1 MIKLLRV
8 DHRLLHGQVAMTWT
22 QELDTNCI
30 LIACDA
36 VVKDD
41 VRKTTLKLA
50 RPAGVKLVIKS
61 VDDSIEALRSGV
73 TDKYRLFIVVESIED
88 AYRLAKGYSEIEHIN
103 IGGTKP
109 REGADVRLSSTVF
122 ATDLMLTQAI
132 LIGLVAMCVTFEWA
146 LGTCLAS
153 RPIVTGVLIGLVM
166 GDLQTGIIVG
176 ATLEMVFIGSVT
188 IGAAVPPDVITG
200 GILGTAFAISTG
212 QGAEV
217 ALTLAFPIA
226 SLYLIIDNALTL
238 IVMPFFV
245 HKADDCVAKGDLKGM
260 ERMHLLG
267 GFIVK
272 SLPRFFVCSLAF
284 YLGTPVMN
292 AVLNAIPEFVSN
304 GLVIAGGFIP
314 ALGIALLASMIVNK
328 QTAIFFVLGF
338 ALCAYMSI
346 PILGIAII
354 GLCLAV
360 ILVVVQPNFIAQTP
374 QLSSEGSFDDDDF

>member
-1 MIKLLRV
+1 M
-8 DHRLLHGQVAMTWT
+8 
-22 QELDTNCI
+22 
-30 LIACDA
+30 
-36 VVKDD
+36 
-41 VRKTTLKLA
+41 
-50 RPAGVKLVIKS
+50 
-61 VDDSIEALRSGV
+61 
-73 TDKYRLFIVVESIED
+73 
-88 AYRLAKGYSEIEHIN
+88 
-103 IGGTKP
+103 
-109 REGADVRLSSTVF
+109 
-122 ATDLMLTQAI
+122 
-132 LIGLVAMCVTFEWA
+132 
-146 LGTCLAS
+146 
-153 RPIVTGVLIGLVM
+153 
-166 GDLQTGIIVG
+166 
-176 ATLEMVFIGSVT
+176 
-188 IGAAVPPDVITG
+188 
-200 GILGTAFAISTG
+200 GTAFAISTG

-314 ALGIALLASMIVNK
+314 ALGISLLASMIVNK

-360 ILVVVQPNFIAQTP
+360 ILVAIQPNFIAQTP

>member
-1 MIKLLRV
+1 M
-8 DHRLLHGQVAMTWT
+8 
-22 QELDTNCI
+22 
-30 LIACDA
+30 
-36 VVKDD
+36 
-41 VRKTTLKLA
+41 
-50 RPAGVKLVIKS
+50 
-61 VDDSIEALRSGV
+61 
-73 TDKYRLFIVVESIED
+73 
-88 AYRLAKGYSEIEHIN
+88 
-103 IGGTKP
+103 
-109 REGADVRLSSTVF
+109 
-122 ATDLMLTQAI
+122 
-132 LIGLVAMCVTFEWA
+132 
-146 LGTCLAS
+146 
-153 RPIVTGVLIGLVM
+153 
-166 GDLQTGIIVG
+166 
-176 ATLEMVFIGSVT
+176 
-188 IGAAVPPDVITG
+188 
-200 GILGTAFAISTG
+200 GTAFAISTG

-245 HKADDCVAKGDLKGM
+245 HKADDYVAKGDLNGM

-314 ALGIALLASMIVNK
+314 ALGISLLASMIVNK

-360 ILVVVQPNFIAQTP
+360 ILVAIQPNFIAQTP

>member
-1 MIKLLRV
+1 MGTWHLPCFSP
-8 DHRLLHGQVAMTWT
+8 DCHGCPHWS
-22 QELDTNCI
+22 
-30 LIACDA
+30 CD
-36 VVKDD
+36 
-41 VRKTTLKLA
+41 
-50 RPAGVKLVIKS
+50 
-61 VDDSIEALRSGV
+61 
-73 TDKYRLFIVVESIED
+73 
-88 AYRLAKGYSEIEHIN
+88 
-103 IGGTKP
+103 
-109 REGADVRLSSTVF
+109 
-122 ATDLMLTQAI
+122 
-132 LIGLVAMCVTFEWA
+132 
-146 LGTCLAS
+146 
-153 RPIVTGVLIGLVM
+153 

-245 HKADDCVAKGDLKGM
+245 HKADDCVAKGDLNGM

-346 PILGIAII
+346 PMIRGLAGRTKPTSTILM
-354 GLCLAV
+354 
-360 ILVVVQPNFIAQTP
+360 
-374 QLSSEGSFDDDDF
+374 SSFFRDSMRFLPASMQSCRMMCT

>member
-1 MIKLLRV
+1 
-8 DHRLLHGQVAMTWT
+8 
-22 QELDTNCI
+22 
-30 LIACDA
+30 
-36 VVKDD
+36 
-41 VRKTTLKLA
+41 
-50 RPAGVKLVIKS
+50 
-61 VDDSIEALRSGV
+61 
-73 TDKYRLFIVVESIED
+73 
-88 AYRLAKGYSEIEHIN
+88 
-103 IGGTKP
+103 
-109 REGADVRLSSTVF
+109 
-122 ATDLMLTQAI
+122 MLTQAI

-304 GLVIAGGFIP
+304 GR
-314 ALGIALLASMIVNK
+314 GIALLASMMVNK
-328 QTAIFFVLGF
+328 QTAIFFVLGS